1 MPEITRA
8 KTLHEGQFNRLIK
21 ITQATSPSRAY
32 QHRLLAALCGRMQ
45 SNAPGHVCRCHLIY
59 GLLYGKHCHIL
70 QYMAVNHTST
80 HRPTARV
87 GWNNRSQ
94 TVTMPLEYRFPESV
108 REVFIRREGESVV
121 LTPRPS
127 DWSGFFA
134 SGMKASTDFM
144 ADIERMPIQERS
156 F

>member
-1 MPEITRA
+1 
-8 KTLHEGQFNRLIK
+8 
-21 ITQATSPSRAY
+21 
-32 QHRLLAALCGRMQ
+32 
-45 SNAPGHVCRCHLIY
+45 
-59 GLLYGKHCHIL
+59 
-70 QYMAVNHTST
+70 MAIHQKLTP
-80 HRPTARV
+80 RPTARV

-121 LTPRPS
+121 LTPRPT

-134 SGMKASTDFM
+134 SGMTASADYM
-144 ADIERMPIQERS
+144 AESEHMLVQERT